1 MLIEAF
7 TTISHGALAAALS
20 PEQREAATKLPTR
33 LKVLGWGRNE
43 SVKGEIIL
51 DDKSALGFAA
61 EQMRLGKERIAI
73 DFEHNTLPGTS
84 AFESSSEPRKVAG
97 YGAPVL
103 VPGEGLFLDDIVWT
117 PAGIAE
123 ALNYEDISPAPYL
136 NEDRRVTGIH
146 STALVRN
153 GAVSG
158 LHFFSTEGVDDDV
171 SAKPNPPEKSMN
183 EDELAAFQ
191 QLQGDVNNL
200 LAKVDALSPTPEGN
214 SAEENKQVVA
224 LSASVMALSGTVE
237 SIQRDALVESATRDG
252 KVIPLSAEE
261 LVDFPLPKLKSM
273 IEKLP
278 VTVPLSSEGK
288 TRKVETSQVSNPV
301 LDSVARATGFS
312 VEQLQA
318 GEYLTTTKKE
328 TE

>member
-20 PEQREAATKLPTR
+20 LEQREASAKLPVR
-33 LKVLGWGRNE
+33 LKVLDWGTND
-43 SVKGEIIL
+43 SVKGPIVL
-51 DDKSALGFAA
+51 DEKSALGFAA
-61 EQMRLGKERIAI
+61 EQKRLGKERIAI

-84 AFESSSEPRKVAG
+84 AFESSSEPRRVAG
-97 YGAPVL
+97 YGAPV
-103 VPGEGLFLDDIVWT
+103 VVRGEGLFLEDIVWT

-136 NEDRRVTGIH
+136 NDDRRVSALH

-153 GAVSG
+153 GAVAG
-158 LHFFSTEGVDDDV
+158 LHFFSADSVGVDA
-171 SAKPNPPEKSMN
+171 SGNPNPPEKSMN
-183 EDELAAFQ
+183 EEELAAFK
-191 QLQGDVNNL
+191 QLQEDVKNL
-200 LAKVDALSPTPEGN
+200 LARVDALKPAPEGN
-214 SAEENKQVVA
+214 SAEEYNQVVA
-224 LSASVMALSGTVE
+224 LSASVVALSGTVE
-237 SIQRDALVESATRDG
+237 AMQRDALVESATRDG

-288 TRKVETSQVSNPV
+288 TRKVDGSSEVANPV

-318 GEYLTTTKKE
+318 GEFVTSKLE
-328 TE
+328 AE